1 MGMISIRKHVCI
13 LIGLILLVLAGPPS
27 MVTADDKAPDFF
39 LTDTDGNNW
48 TLREFE
54 GNKTVLIDLMAIDC
68 EYCARLERNLKAVH
82 PDYKDDV
89 FMITVDVWKNSETEQ
104 ELRDHKE
111 ANNVS
116 WPMAMDTDGLKEKFG
131 AKTIPKIVIIDQN
144 GKTVFEHVGVMSEEE
159 LRQELDRAIYEPVPI
174 VDKPDKKGFIPGFG
188 TIMVVTAI
196 LSSGVALSYRRTWK

>member
-1 MGMISIRKHVCI
+1 MIGIRKEVCI
-13 LIGLILLVLAGPPS
+13 LITLIFLLLAGPPS
-27 MVTADDKAPDFF
+27 MVTADDKAPDFL

-68 EYCARLERNLKAVH
+68 DYCARLERNLKAVY

-131 AKTIPKIVIIDQN
+131 AGTIPLIVIIDLD
-144 GKTVFEHVGVMSEEE
+144 GRIVFEHVGVMSEEE
-159 LRQELDRAIYEPVPI
+159 LRQELDRAIEEPVPI

-188 TIMVVTAI
+188 TSIVVAAVVIMTLAQMAYD
-196 LSSGVALSYRRTWK
+196 LRRR